1 VALGVTQARFVL
13 NRGRIAYSGPSAD
26 LLADPQRLT
35 TPGGCPELGR
45 AMLGVLLPRFY
56 CSL

>member
-1 VALGVTQARFVL
+1 VL

-35 TPGGCPELGR
+35 TLVV
-45 AMLGVLLPRFY
+45 A
-56 CSL
+56 